1 MRLGSKGGKSRGKG
15 QKGKTDRARVAYEED
30 RWWDDSWDEG
40 RYISDTEWIAA
51 VDDWTAEDCYYDPEY
66 YWMAEEYQEEDGT
79 WVLGFSEAGMRAL
92 EDYVWTY
99 DDMQDG
105 HSDGAWIE
113 PVAYARDS
121 GSSAADPSEKVEELE
136 TEGTRKAREEA
147 FASRTDPPPLRR
159 SPIILGGLGEAMK
172 WKPGEAGRKAV
183 DVEVGQTD
191 GEESVR
197 RVGEQGKAER
207 VLGRGWNL
215 EVQIRIG
222 TLNCHVLFDSGASR
236 NIIRTAFRK
245 QLQGDSETKSFV
257 LGPYRG
263 DRKISIAG
271 IHANEVRSTANDI
284 SQIVDVTFQFVF
296 KNQKVGPLVTVQF
309 GEMDSSVDDLIVGNP
324 QMFEWGFSGCLDQG
338 TQVPRFNLL
347 KPKVDLDIVKWYPN
361 PQLRGTLAGAGGRT
375 GTEGQNTA
383 RWKDESTRRA

>member
-136 TEGTRKAREEA
+136 TEGTRKARDEA

-159 SPIILGGLGEAMK
+159 SPIIL
-172 WKPGEAGRKAV
+172 
-183 DVEVGQTD
+183 
-191 GEESVR
+191 
-197 RVGEQGKAER
+197 
-207 VLGRGWNL
+207 
-215 EVQIRIG
+215 
-222 TLNCHVLFDSGASR
+222 F
-236 NIIRTAFRK
+236 
-245 QLQGDSETKSFV
+245 
-257 LGPYRG
+257 
-263 DRKISIAG
+263 
-271 IHANEVRSTANDI
+271 
-284 SQIVDVTFQFVF
+284 
-296 KNQKVGPLVTVQF
+296 
-309 GEMDSSVDDLIVGNP
+309 
-324 QMFEWGFSGCLDQG
+324 
-338 TQVPRFNLL
+338 
-347 KPKVDLDIVKWYPN
+347 
-361 PQLRGTLAGAGGRT
+361 
-375 GTEGQNTA
+375 
-383 RWKDESTRRA
+383 